1 MSTVNKS
8 ITAIVVACLICS
20 CSNKP
25 KNAFDMNESQVEV
38 RSYQTRV
45 FDTSDRL
52 VLLRSIVATLQD
64 LDFVIDKAD
73 AEFGV
78 ISATKLSGYSIRMT
92 VTIRPRGDKQLLVRA
107 SGHYN
112 LKTIEDPAMY
122 QDFYSALNKSTFLT
136 SHEVD

>member
-1 MSTVNKS
+1 MNTVNNS
-8 ITAIVVACLICS
+8 ITAIVMICLLCS

-25 KNAFDMNESQVEV
+25 KRAFDMNESQVEV
-38 RSYQTRV
+38 RSYQTRA
-45 FDTSDRL
+45 FDTTDR
-52 VLLRSIVATLQD
+52 VILLRSIVATLQD
-64 LDFVIDKAD
+64 LDFVIDKVD

-78 ISATKLSGYSIRMT
+78 VSATKLSGYSIRMT
-92 VTIRPRGDKQLLVRA
+92 ITIRPRGDNQLLVRA

-122 QDFYSALNKSTFLT
+122 QDFYAALNKSTFLT

>member
-1 MSTVNKS
+1 MNTVNKS
-8 ITAIVVACLICS
+8 CMAIIVICFVCS

-25 KNAFDMNESQVEV
+25 KSAFDMNESQVEV
-38 RSYQTRV
+38 RSYQTRA
-45 FDTSDRL
+45 FDTTDR
-52 VLLRSIVATLQD
+52 VILLRSIVATLQD
-64 LDFVIDKAD
+64 LDFVIDKVD
-73 AEFGV
+73 SEFGV
-78 ISATKLSGYSIRMT
+78 VSATKLSGYSIRMT
-92 VTIRPRGDKQLLVRA
+92 ITIRPRGDKQLLVRA